1 MRGLFQLLSV
11 PASVIA
17 LIAVLGIAGGVE
29 QGTISLCNGACAF
42 AVIAIIGYIVYLA
55 FRGDREEEDDGQDT
69 AE

>member
-11 PASVIA
+11 PASVVA

-29 QGTISLCNGACAF
+29 QGTISLLGGACSF
-42 AVIAIIGYIVYLA
+42 SVIAIIGYIVYLA
-55 FRGDREEEDDGQDT
+55 FRGDREEEDDGKDQ

>member
-1 MRGLFQLLSV
+1 MRELFQLLSV

-29 QGTISLCNGACAF
+29 QGTISLFNGACAF
-42 AVIAIIGYIVYLA
+42 SVIAIIMYIVYLA
-55 FRGDREEEDDGQDT
+55 FRGDREEEDDGQNQ

>member
-1 MRGLFQLLSV
+1 MRGLLQLLSV
-11 PASVIA
+11 PVSVIV

-29 QGTISLCNGACAF
+29 QGTISLFNGACSF

-55 FRGDREEEDDGQDT
+55 FREDREEENNEQDQ